1 MSRFYME
8 IKIMN
13 SVKVCSVSKAF
24 SDAYGDG
31 RLLGGYRVVAIVDA
45 VWLLLRAYGG
55 VALSSWV
62 QPPVLIIPHRG
73 SNVNN
78 DIYILMHEY
87 SSTWFELE

>member
-1 MSRFYME
+1 MFYME

-31 RLLGGYRVVAIVDA
+31 RLLSGYHEHDEVAVVDA
-45 VWLLLRAYGG
+45 LWLLLRECGG

-62 QPPVLIIPHRG
+62 QPPIIPHRG

-87 SSTWFELE
+87 SSTWFE